1 MKDDKYYMKKAYK
14 EAEKAYKENEIPIG
28 SVIVYEGKIISKAHN
43 KRDSSNIVTRHA
55 EIIAIEKANKKLKNW
70 RLNDCILYTTL
81 EPCNMCKEV
90 ILSSKVSRIVYAA
103 SATNSN
109 FDNKKSIF
117 FKIENNEIIEEC
129 THIIQNAFRKIR
141 EKDKV

>member
-1 MKDDKYYMKKAYK
+1 MKDDKYYMKQAYK